1 MTTWPLPYPL
11 ILGSGSPRRKQLL
24 EGLGLDFKV
33 MVKPTEENFPSH
45 LKAAEIPL
53 YLCENKAMAF
63 HSNELKH
70 HVLLT
75 ADTIVWVDNE
85 VLNKPTTDQE
95 AIEMLQKLSGKMHEV
110 FTGVCLRSSSKI
122 EKFAVLT
129 RVYFKELTRDEIDF
143 YVRNFKP
150 FDKAGAYGAQ
160 EWMGYVAISRLE
172 GSYFNVMGL
181 PVMEVWEKLKSFQ
194 N

>member
-1 MTTWPLPYPL
+1 MTTWPFPYPL

-53 YLCENKAMAF
+53 YLCEEKAMAF
-63 HSNELKH
+63 HTNELNH

-75 ADTIVWVDNE
+75 ADTIVWVDNQ
-85 VLNKPTTDQE
+85 VLNKPSTDQE

-122 EKFAVLT
+122 EKFAVIT

-181 PVMEVWEKLKSFQ
+181 PVMEVWEKLQSFQ
-194 N
+194 P

>member
-53 YLCENKAMAF
+53 YLCEEKAMAF
-63 HSNELKH
+63 HNNELNH

-75 ADTIVWVDNE
+75 ADTIVWVDNQ
-85 VLNKPTTDQE
+85 VLNKPSTDQE

-181 PVMEVWEKLKSFQ
+181 PVMEVWEKLQSFQ
-194 N
+194 P

>member
-1 MTTWPLPYPL
+1 MKTWPLPYPL

-63 HSNELKH
+63 HSNELNH

>member
-53 YLCENKAMAF
+53 YLCEEKAMAF
-63 HSNELKH
+63 HNNELNH

-75 ADTIVWVDNE
+75 ADTIVWVDKQ
-85 VLNKPTTDQE
+85 VLNKPSTDQE

-110 FTGVCLRSSSKI
+110 FTGVCIRSSSKI

-181 PVMEVWEKLKSFQ
+181 PVMEVWEKLQSFQ
-194 N
+194 P